1 VCPEHFFCSEKRWEG
16 EVGSCRRGKGSV
28 DRERNGSK
36 SAGNGE
42 RVLPGF
48 GQETEELWARK
59 GWEVRGVSMCEE
71 LCGLS
76 VKIRDVDW
84 GPKGC
89 SCEEGC
95 NEFCVG
101 LDNQEAVVLIVA
113 PCFGVVGGVRRE

>member
-1 VCPEHFFCSEKRWEG
+1 M
-16 EVGSCRRGKGSV
+16 

-59 GWEVRGVSMCEE
+59 GCGRGGEEVRGVGMCEE

-76 VKIRDVDW
+76 VKICDVDW

-101 LDNQEAVVLIVA
+101 LDNQEAVELVVA
-113 PCFGVVGGVRRE
+113 PCLGLVGGVRRE